1 MGVPAGTIRYPNHSH
16 GPPLPDPNPG
26 PGPARPRRDESGGG
40 APLPAAARAAARL
53 SKQVELALA
62 DIDLTLPQY
71 RALAF
76 LARGILS
83 PSLLAGRLA
92 VTRPTITAL
101 VDGLVQRGLV
111 ERRPDPDDGR
121 RTMHRLTD
129 AGHTTLDRADL
140 AVADR
145 LGRLLDHLPEP
156 DRARAVDGL
165 QLWSDAIDA
174 QLAADD
180 AEHR

>member
-1 MGVPAGTIRYPNHSH
+1 MSRPAPTRP
-16 GPPLPDPNPG
+16 GPPPLSD
-26 PGPARPRRDESGGG
+26 ADAG

-53 SKQVELALA
+53 SKQVELALVE
-62 DIDLTLPQY
+62 IDLTLPQY

-121 RTMHRLTD
+121 RTVHRLTD
-129 AGHTTLDRADL
+129 AGSAMLERADH

-145 LGRLLDHLPEP
+145 LGRLLDHLPAA
-156 DRARAVDGL
+156 DRAGAVQGL
-165 QLWSDAIDA
+165 QLWSTAIDA
-174 QLAADD
+174 QLAAED
-180 AEHR
+180 AAAR

>member
-1 MGVPAGTIRYPNHSH
+1 M
-16 GPPLPDPNPG
+16 
-26 PGPARPRRDESGGG
+26 ARPAPIRTVADPPTADDAG

-53 SKQVELALA
+53 SKQVELALTE
-62 DIDLTLPQY
+62 IDLTLPQY

-129 AGHTTLDRADL
+129 TGHATLDRADH

-145 LGRLLDHLPEP
+145 LGRLLDHLSEV
-156 DRARAVDGL
+156 DRRKAIDGL
-165 QLWSDAIDA
+165 QLWSAAIDA
-174 QLAADD
+174 QLAAEDGGD
-180 AEHR
+180 R

>member
-1 MGVPAGTIRYPNHSH
+1 MAPA
-16 GPPLPDPNPG
+16 
-26 PGPARPRRDESGGG
+26 PARPHPAARPEPSTTAAPDDPAG

-53 SKQVELALA
+53 AKQVELALA

-121 RTMHRLTD
+121 RTVHRLTP
-129 AGHTTLDRADL
+129 AGHESLTLADRT
-140 AVADR
+140 VAER
-145 LGRLLDHLPEP
+145 LGRLLDVLPPP
-156 DRARAVDGL
+156 DRDAAVEGL
-165 QLWSDAIDA
+165 RLWSTAIDA

-180 AEHR
+180 SGDR